1 MQAAVKA
8 IAYYLPEATLTN
20 ETLVEQYPEWS
31 VEKIEKKTGI
41 HQRHIAAADECASD
55 LAVRAARNLFE
66 EQPRALREI
75 DYLLLCTQSPDYFLP
90 TTACLLQQRLDLP
103 NAIGAL
109 DINLGCSGFV
119 YGLGLAKGLIES
131 GQARHVLLITS
142 ETYTKFLHPT
152 DKSVRTIFGDGA
164 AATLIGSD
172 PGTDPDPAPW
182 IGPFVFGT
190 DGRGG
195 PNLIVPAGAM
205 RRGTVIGH
213 RADTER
219 CGGDPSPEKYLYMNG
234 GEIFKFTMQT
244 VPVSVEKVLQKAGK
258 HLDEIDLFV
267 FHQANRYMLENL
279 RKKIGIPE
287 EKFVIDLHNCA
298 NTVSATIP
306 IALKRAQEKGRLKP
320 GMLLMVVGFGV
331 GYSWS
336 AALLR
341 WCPRGDGR

>member
-1 MQAAVKA
+1 MRAVVKA
-8 IAYYLPEATLTN
+8 IAYHLPEAILSNGTLA
-20 ETLVEQYPEWS
+20 EQYPEWS

-41 HQRHIAAADECASD
+41 LHRHIAADDECASD
-55 LAVRAARNLFE
+55 LAVQAARKLFAE
-66 EQPRALREI
+66 RPGAVEAI
-75 DYLLLCTQSPDYFLP
+75 DYLLLCTQSPDYLLP
-90 TTACLLQQRLDLP
+90 TTACLLQARLGLR
-103 NAIGAL
+103 NTIGAL

-131 GQARHVLLITS
+131 GQAERVLMITA
-142 ETYTKFLHPT
+142 ETYTKFIHPA

-164 AATLIGSD
+164 AATLIEGEPVSA
-172 PGTDPDPAPW
+172 PDPVHG

-195 PNLIVPAGAM
+195 PNLIVPAGGM
-205 RRGTVIGH
+205 RRKTATGH
-213 RADTER
+213 SSAVEDAL
-219 CGGDPSPEKYLYMNG
+219 EKYLYMNG
-234 GEIFKFTMQT
+234 GEIFKFSMQT
-244 VPVSVEKVLQKAGK
+244 VPGSVEKVLLKAGK
-258 HLDEIDLFV
+258 RLDEIDLFV

-306 IALKRAQEKGRLKP
+306 IALKRAQVDGRLRP
-320 GMLLMVVGFGV
+320 GMRVMVVGFGV
-331 GYSWS
+331 GYSWA

-341 WCPRGDGR
+341 WAPGQ